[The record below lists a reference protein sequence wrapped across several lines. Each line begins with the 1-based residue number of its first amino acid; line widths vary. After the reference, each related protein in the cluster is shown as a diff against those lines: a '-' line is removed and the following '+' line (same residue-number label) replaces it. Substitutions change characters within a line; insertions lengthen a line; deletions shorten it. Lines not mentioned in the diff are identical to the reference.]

1 LADILPE
8 FLFMISRYSFAV
20 TALLLGTAAFALN
33 GCDTQSDAAGQEE
46 AANKNITPDQAAND
60 GPPEHPAF
68 SGKLDISQRGKAAPD
83 AVFSAPDGS
92 TVSLADFRGKPVL
105 MNLWATWCA
114 PCVAEMP
121 TLDALAAREDRVKVL
136 VVSQDLQGN
145 EKVLPFWEKS
155 DFSNLEAYI
164 DPENGLNFALA
175 TGIMPTTVLYDAEGK
190 EVWRMLGGMNWNSPR
205 AAAMMEDTLA
215 AQ

>member
-1 LADILPE
+1 
-8 FLFMISRYSFAV
+8 MMSRYSFAAK
-20 TALLLGTAAFALN
+20 ALLLGISALALTS
-33 GCDTQSDAAGQEE
+33 CDTQSDTSGQEE
-46 AANKNITPDQAAND
+46 AVTPDQAADD
-60 GPPEHPAF
+60 GPPDHPAF
-68 SGKLDISQRGKAAPD
+68 SGKLDITQRGKAAPD
-83 AVFSAPDGS
+83 AVFTAPDGS
-92 TVSLADFRGKPVL
+92 AVSLADFRGKPVL

-175 TGIMPTTVLYDAEGK
+175 TGIMPTTVLYDAQGK